1 MMIFIDLKTSC
12 MGSSQADFSNIQ
24 QNHCCRNIGWFFQRV
39 SFSPVNIKHKCLC
52 KKKNK
57 QIYEENCI
65 LGLIFF
71 VRIKEQQIG
80 GMFYIVLKNLNLTGI
95 KRRKIRLVRDKAM
108 PYKFQFDFVQRIVSM
123 WITSRGFFLFG
134 IGVKEHLFMVLFIG
148 FLKRV
153 YKMI

>member
-24 QNHCCRNIGWFFQRV
+24 QNHSCRNIGWFFQRV

-52 KKKNK
+52 KKKK

-80 GMFYIVLKNLNLTGI
+80 GMFDTVLKNLNLTGI
-95 KRRKIRLVRDKAM
+95 KRRKIRVVRDKAM